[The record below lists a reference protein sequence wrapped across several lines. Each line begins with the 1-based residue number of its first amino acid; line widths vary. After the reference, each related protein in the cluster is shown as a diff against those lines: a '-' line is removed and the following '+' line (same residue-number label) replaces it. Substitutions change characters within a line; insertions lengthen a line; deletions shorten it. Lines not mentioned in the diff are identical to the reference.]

1 MVKDINVLIILRKVF
16 KIMCKNIL
24 VEKFL
29 EMIEK
34 RDNNKNIKV
43 NMISLFLIW
52 K

>member
-1 MVKDINVLIILRKVF
+1 MVKDISVLIILRKVF